1 MSNSTT
7 LALDHSLCNT
17 GFVVHGKCIGSA
29 VSEVVSVGLYQ
40 RKQDKACK
48 HAVFADILATGH
60 SLLHKYD
67 PRQVVIESPNVC
79 RSEGAAASKFSV
91 YMLAAFFAVHKV
103 PVHYVSAKQ
112 VKAAAGLP
120 LKASKAEMV
129 AVMHKKYGKNLQW
142 FRHNGKV
149 TISKNEHIA
158 DALGVLEAY
167 LGGKGVN
174 T

>member
-17 GFVVHGKCIGSA
+17 GFAVYGKCIGAA
-29 VSEVVSVGLYQ
+29 VSEVVAVGLVQ
-40 RKQDKACK
+40 RKQDKTCK
-48 HAVFADILATGH
+48 HAVFANILSTGH
-60 SLLHKYD
+60 YLLHKYY
-67 PRQVVIESPNVC
+67 PQQVVIESPNVC
-79 RSEGAAASKFSV
+79 RSESAAASKFSV
-91 YMLAAFFAVHKV
+91 YMLAAFFAVNKV

-120 LKASKAEMV
+120 LKASKAEMI